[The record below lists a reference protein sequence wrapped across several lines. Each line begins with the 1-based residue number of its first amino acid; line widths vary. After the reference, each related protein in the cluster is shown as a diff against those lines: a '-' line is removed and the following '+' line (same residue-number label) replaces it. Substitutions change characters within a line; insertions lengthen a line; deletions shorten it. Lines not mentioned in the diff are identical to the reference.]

1 MLYNISTKKEVNKM
15 KVYKPVF
22 DGKWLI
28 AVLDTDLLRRIPGTN
43 STVCYY
49 KKNVGFYGPVY
60 NTDNIFKTREAA
72 QRWLD
77 KKVVSQEDLFTEYT
91 NR

>member
-1 MLYNISTKKEVNKM
+1 MMYNISTKKEENKM

-22 DGKWLI
+22 DGKWVI
-28 AVLDTDLLRRIPGTN
+28 AVLDTDLLRMIPGTN

-49 KKNVGFYGPVY
+49 KKNVGFYGGLY

-77 KKVVSQEDLFTEYT
+77 KMAVSQEDLFTEF
-91 NR
+91 NK

>member
-1 MLYNISTKKEVNKM
+1 M

-22 DGKWLI
+22 DGKWVI

-43 STVCYY
+43 TTVCYY
-49 KKNVGFYGPVY
+49 KKNVGFYGSLY

-77 KKVVSQEDLFTEYT
+77 KRAVFQEDLFTEF
-91 NR
+91 NK

>member
-1 MLYNISTKKEVNKM
+1 M

-22 DGKWLI
+22 DGKWGI

-43 STVCYY
+43 NTVCYY
-49 KKNVGFYGPVY
+49 KKNVGFYGPMY
-60 NTDNIFKTREAA
+60 NTDNVFKTREAA

-77 KKVVSQEDLFTEYT
+77 KRAVSQEDLFYIDIAKERVKCYEI
-91 NR
+91 

>member
-1 MLYNISTKKEVNKM
+1 M

-22 DGKWLI
+22 DGKWKIEELES
-28 AVLDTDLLRRIPGTN
+28 DLLRRIPGTN

-49 KKNVGFYGPVY
+49 KKNAGFYGGLY

-72 QRWLD
+72 YRWIYER
-77 KKVVSQEDLFTEYT
+77 VVSQEDLFYK
-91 NR
+91 

>member
-1 MLYNISTKKEVNKM
+1 M

-22 DGKWLI
+22 DGKWVI

-77 KKVVSQEDLFTEYT
+77 KKAVSQDDLFYIDMSKERVQGYEI
-91 NR
+91 

>member
-1 MLYNISTKKEVNKM
+1 M

-22 DGKWLI
+22 DGKWVI
-28 AVLDTDLLRRIPGTN
+28 AVLDTDLLRRIPGTHN
-43 STVCYY
+43 TVCYY

-72 QRWLD
+72 QRWTYELIVT
-77 KKVVSQEDLFTEYT
+77 KEDLFYIDMAK
-91 NR
+91 

>member
-1 MLYNISTKKEVNKM
+1 M

-22 DGKWLI
+22 DGKWVI

-43 STVCYY
+43 NTVCYY

-72 QRWLD
+72 QRWIYERI
-77 KKVVSQEDLFTEYT
+77 VTEEELFYIDMAK
-91 NR
+91 

>member
-1 MLYNISTKKEVNKM
+1 M

-22 DGKWLI
+22 DGKWKIEELES
-28 AVLDTDLLRRIPGTN
+28 DLLRRIPTMN

-49 KKNVGFYGPVY
+49 KRNVGFYGGLY

-72 QRWLD
+72 YRWIYER
-77 KKVVSQEDLFTEYT
+77 VVSQEELFYK
-91 NR
+91 

>member
-1 MLYNISTKKEVNKM
+1 M

-22 DGKWLI
+22 DGKWVI

-49 KKNVGFYGPVY
+49 KKNVGFYGALY

-72 QRWLD
+72 HRWID
-77 KKVVSQEDLFTEYT
+77 ERVVSYDDLFYK
-91 NR
+91 

>member
-1 MLYNISTKKEVNKM
+1 M

-22 DGKWLI
+22 DKKWMI
-28 AVLDTDLLRRIPGTN
+28 EELDSELPRRIPGTPN
-43 STVCYY
+43 TVCYY

-72 QRWLD
+72 QRWIWGDANL
-77 KKVVSQEDLFTEYT
+77 QEELFYQ
-91 NR
+91 